1 MITSNFISLGKLMNT
16 SSPAPSKK
24 LDSSAFSIKIQPKRE
39 FSLAFKEFW
48 LFRELFY
55 FFVWRDVK
63 IRYKQTLLGVAWVVL
78 QPLLTMLLFSLI
90 FGRLSLFSNGQ
101 NYPLFVLCG
110 LIPWF
115 FFSNG
120 VTFAAN
126 SLVNEGHLIKKTYF
140 PRLLVP
146 LAKIGGG
153 ALDFGI
159 GILILLLMMAYYGQL
174 PTLRWLLLPLISLFL
189 VVTTTGIGILLAALN
204 VLYRDIKHIVPF
216 LMQVWLFLTPVVYP
230 FSFIPESWKS
240 VCALNPMMGVIE
252 SFRWMVLGTH
262 DTSLSL
268 LLLSL
273 GSSLTFLILGYS
285 YFHKKEDYFADV
297 V

>member
-1 MITSNFISLGKLMNT
+1 MNT
-16 SSPAPSKK
+16 SPPAPSKE
-24 LDSSAFSIKIQPKRE
+24 LSSSAFSIEIQPKRE

-78 QPLLTMLLFSLI
+78 QPVLTMLLFSLI
-90 FGRLSLFSNGQ
+90 FGRLSSFSNGQ

-110 LIPWF
+110 LVPWF

-120 VTFAAN
+120 ITSAAN
-126 SLVNEGHLIKKTYF
+126 SLVNEGNLIKKTYF

-159 GILILLLMMAYYGQL
+159 GILILLMMMAYYGHSPSL
-174 PTLRWLLLPLISLFL
+174 SCLLLPLICLFL
-189 VVTTTGIGILLAALN
+189 LVTTVGIGILFAALN

-216 LMQVWLFLTPVVYP
+216 LTQIWLFLTPVVYP
-230 FSFIPESWKS
+230 FSFIPDTWKNIY
-240 VCALNPMMGVIE
+240 ALNPMVGVIE
-252 SFRWMVLGTH
+252 SFRWMVLGTS
-262 DTSLSL
+262 DISLSL

-273 GSSLTFLILGYS
+273 GSSLTFLAVGYS
-285 YFHKKEDYFADV
+285 YFHKKEDYFADIV
-297 V
+297 